1 MIAKAE
7 TISHGGISINYIT
20 RLGMA
25 EMVKLNHLPSDIEVQ
40 AFWAHM
46 KAHQLLHLDK
56 RDKGHPVKN
65 DMIRIEISPERDD
78 SNNWTISE
86 WRELLEQFVRAFD
99 SAGTDENDRRFRN
112 HKCRLANSQYL
123 ATLHRD
129 SGSGILH
136 MHLDCNRID
145 MNGDLNDDYL
155 IGERAAYAANKVTHE
170 RGWVQAEQRAAENRA
185 KISKDCIAVLKEMPR
200 FVWDEYVTQLKA
212 KGYDLRLHRDSEGNV
227 RGYSVRMGHSIYKS
241 SVLGHSRNL
250 LPSKIENTWAS
261 LHPLPSKV
269 IARQEPVIKQEPA
282 KVESDIIDVTVNV
295 GSSVRNITI
304 SKAAFSEM
312 TSNVMILEPN
322 PRTETFANTGKTA
335 ILLFAN
341 CINEATSIAENCGG
355 GGSSPSSDWGR
366 DKDDDEL
373 EWMRRCV
380 RMAHEMVTT
389 PKRTYRR

>member
-25 EMVKLNHLPSDIEVQ
+25 EMVKLNHLPSYIEVQ
-40 AFWAHM
+40 AFWTHM

-99 SAGTDENDRRFRN
+99 SAETDENDRRFRN

-129 SGSGILH
+129 SDSGILH
-136 MHLDCNRID
+136 MLLDSNRID

-200 FVWDEYVTQLKA
+200 FSWDEYVIQLKA

-295 GSSVRNITI
+295 GGSVRNITI

-312 TSNVMILEPN
+312 TSNVMRLEPN

-341 CINEATSIAENCGG
+341 CINEATSIAEKCGG
-355 GGSSPSSDWGR
+355 SGSSPSSDWGR
-366 DKDDDEL
+366 DNDEDEL

-380 RMAHEMVTT
+380 RMAHEMVITS
-389 PKRTYRR
+389 KRTYRR

>member
-1 MIAKAE
+1 
-7 TISHGGISINYIT
+7 
-20 RLGMA
+20 
-25 EMVKLNHLPSDIEVQ
+25 
-40 AFWAHM
+40 
-46 KAHQLLHLDK
+46 
-56 RDKGHPVKN
+56 
-65 DMIRIEISPERDD
+65 
-78 SNNWTISE
+78 
-86 WRELLEQFVRAFD
+86 
-99 SAGTDENDRRFRN
+99 
-112 HKCRLANSQYL
+112 
-123 ATLHRD
+123 
-129 SGSGILH
+129 
-136 MHLDCNRID
+136 
-145 MNGDLNDDYL
+145 
-155 IGERAAYAANKVTHE
+155 
-170 RGWVQAEQRAAENRA
+170 
-185 KISKDCIAVLKEMPR
+185 MPR
-200 FVWDEYVTQLKA
+200 FSWDEYVTQLKA

-269 IARQEPVIKQEPA
+269 IALQEPVIKQEPA

-295 GSSVRNITI
+295 GGSVRNITI

-366 DKDDDEL
+366 DNDEDEL

-380 RMAHEMVTT
+380 RMAHEMVITS
-389 PKRTYRR
+389 KRTYRR